1 MAFRASSA
9 RFQNSFSVFLCW
21 SVVSKTTG
29 SSCAMPV
36 DSMFTSIDC
45 VGLCSLI
52 FRIIFSLGS
61 ICKQD
66 KKSAA
71 VFILPGMCAMVKL
84 NCNTKPQVSYKGGGI
99 IFVRKNLVKDFLSAM
114 IISGLVAPQNI
125 CPISLKA
132 K

>member
-1 MAFRASSA
+1 MAFRASSV
-9 RFQNSFSVFLCW
+9 RFQISFSVVSCW
-21 SVVSKTTG
+21 SVISKTTG

-36 DSMFTSIDC
+36 YSLFTSIDC

-61 ICKQD
+61 ISERD

-71 VFILPGMCAMVKL
+71 VFIFPGMCAMVKL
-84 NCNTKPQVSYKGGGI
+84 NCSTKPQLSYKGGGI
-99 IFVRKNLVKDFLSAM
+99 IFVRKNLVNYLLSVM

-125 CPISLKA
+125 CPSSLKA